1 MAKRSAGVM
10 LYHRDADGVRV
21 LLVHPG
27 GPFWRNKDIGAWQI
41 PKGQIEPGE
50 DSEAAARREVREE
63 LGVALEGPLLPLGM
77 VRQAGGKEVVAF
89 AIEQALDPAALVS
102 TMFELEWPPNSG
114 KMRTFPEVDQVR
126 WMRPAEARAVMLPS
140 QQPLLSALEALLG
153 LTEQA

>member
-10 LYHRDADGVRV
+10 LYLRDADGVRV

-89 AIEQALDPAALVS
+89 AIEQALDPATLVS

-114 KMRTFPEVDQVR
+114 TMRSFPEVDRVR
-126 WMRPAEARAVMLPS
+126 WMRPVEARAVMLPS